1 MLAGL
6 ALVGVGTFF
15 AQATATGFV
24 GRAAT
29 TDRGSASG
37 IYLACYFFGGLVG
50 SAVLGQLFD
59 RFGWAACVAGI
70 GAALAVAALLAFRL
84 KMPAAAQRRV
94 AAMQVREFV
103 ELAGTAAEIAGVVLI
118 IGGLVIASARY
129 VLPAGIG
136 SVPRYQRYRQDLGR
150 AILLGLEVLVA
161 ADIVR
166 TVAFTPTMDSV
177 IVLAMIVAIRTFLSW
192 SLALELEGRWPWQ
205 RAAERLAPEPQ
216 PQR

>member
-1 MLAGL
+1 
-6 ALVGVGTFF
+6 
-15 AQATATGFV
+15 
-24 GRAAT
+24 
-29 TDRGSASG
+29 
-37 IYLACYFFGGLVG
+37 
-50 SAVLGQLFD
+50 
-59 RFGWAACVAGI
+59 
-70 GAALAVAALLAFRL
+70 
-84 KMPAAAQRRV
+84 
-94 AAMQVREFV
+94 MQVREFV

-118 IGGLVIASARY
+118 IGGLAIASARY
-129 VLPAGIG
+129 VLPAASG

-205 RAAERLAPEPQ
+205 RAAERLVPEPQ
-216 PQR
+216 PHR

>member
-1 MLAGL
+1 
-6 ALVGVGTFF
+6 
-15 AQATATGFV
+15 
-24 GRAAT
+24 
-29 TDRGSASG
+29 
-37 IYLACYFFGGLVG
+37 
-50 SAVLGQLFD
+50 
-59 RFGWAACVAGI
+59 
-70 GAALAVAALLAFRL
+70 
-84 KMPAAAQRRV
+84 
-94 AAMQVREFV
+94 MQVREFV

-129 VLPAGIG
+129 VLPAGVG

-205 RAAERLAPEPQ
+205 RAAERFVPEPQ